1 MVRWLTLLALGV
13 PFAAGCFSA
22 EHRCATGADCPG
34 GTCEASGYCSFAGA
48 TCQEYGAGAG
58 SLAGTCVPDAAT
70 VDGGGDAALMDA
82 AVIDAALIDA
92 APIDARIVDARPVDA
107 RVIDAAVCVPI
118 GHDEDGDGVDDA
130 CDSCPHVATTTQSNS
145 DGDELGDAC
154 DPRPAEPTSAM
165 VAFEAWANASA
176 FVPGWTSISGSWAVA
191 GDGVQVAPS
200 TTVGRMT
207 RPVTIANAGTGGV
220 FVEIGFDLAQVQ
232 PTTFLSVFAPV
243 AADFATGNGCSLR
256 QELIS
261 PQALLVSQTAT
272 SATTFSTTPLAT
284 YDAALATPAVGV
296 IRLEHRGT
304 ATTCTATVGG
314 VTRTGTAMFA
324 GAIDHVGV
332 VTRGLGGAIR
342 YAIVYTD

>member
-13 PFAAGCFSA
+13 PFATGCFSA

-70 VDGGGDAALMDA
+70 VDGGGDATVMDA
-82 AVIDAALIDA
+82 AVIDAAV
-92 APIDARIVDARPVDA
+92 IDARIVDARPVDA
-107 RVIDAAVCVPI
+107 RVIDAGIDAGCV
-118 GHDEDGDGVDDA
+118 GDHDEDGDVVPDA
-130 CDSCPHVATTTQSNS
+130 CDNCPHVANPTQPNS
-145 DGDELGDAC
+145 DGDDLGDAC
-154 DPRPAEPTSAM
+154 DPRPADPTSAL
-165 VAFEAWANASA
+165 VAFEAWGSASV
-176 FVPGWTSISGSWAVA
+176 FVPGWTSVSGSWTVA
-191 GDGVQVAPS
+191 GDAVQVGLS

-207 RPVTIANAGTGGV
+207 RPVTIPNAGTGGV

-232 PTTFLSVFAPV
+232 PTTYLSVFTPV

-272 SATTFSTTPLAT
+272 SATTFSTAPLAT
-284 YDAALATPAVGV
+284 YEAALATPAVGV
-296 IRLEHRGT
+296 IRLERRGT

-332 VTRGLGGAIR
+332 VTRGLAGAIR